1 MSAYRERNKPAHS
14 TLARAIALALLVT
27 TGAASAAQ
35 FDYALYAGIEHSD
48 NITLSTNNP
57 VSQNVFIPGV
67 NFTYSQLGSTV
78 QAKVAGSLE
87 YRDYLGNT
95 FDNQTQ
101 GQLAAQA
108 NWTVM
113 PQRLDLSVEDYA
125 GIQPVDSLASNA
137 PNNQQQTNVLSVG
150 PILHFR
156 MGDAMR
162 GQAEVRYVNSYASK
176 VKDFNSSRGVGAFRL
191 FRDLSPTAQI
201 SANLEYQHVDFN
213 QSLSGPNYD
222 RIEGYAR
229 YTSKLAHF
237 TTDVSLG
244 YSRLKFKQ
252 GAGSDSAPLVRLA
265 LGWQP
270 NLHNEVILSGSYQY
284 ADAAQDIAQQP
295 YQPFL
300 DQNQP
305 VAATLQGVS
314 VGNVVVSSQVYLERR
329 LDLSYAYR
337 GERFSAGVTPGYR
350 RLGYINNRTLNQ
362 AGRSLGF
369 NAEYRLRPTLT
380 LSGFA
385 YGEKLDYSTLNRTD
399 KTYRYGLDLAH
410 QWTPHWSWHAS
421 VTYQRR
427 NSDAVN
433 QSYHE
438 TAFFLG
444 VVYRR

>member
-1 MSAYRERNKPAHS
+1 MSANRERNRPAHS
-14 TLARAIALALLVT
+14 TLARAIALALLIT

-57 VSQNVFIPGV
+57 VSQNVFIPGI
-67 NFTYSQLGSTV
+67 NFTYSQLGSAV

-87 YRDYLGNT
+87 YRDYLGNK

-108 NWTVM
+108 NWAVM
-113 PQRLDLSVEDYA
+113 PQRLDLSAEDYA

-137 PNNQQQTNVLSVG
+137 PNNQQQTNVLAVG
-150 PILHFR
+150 PTLHFNV
-156 MGDAMR
+156 GEGMR
-162 GQAEVRYVNSYASK
+162 GQAELRYVNSYASK
-176 VKDFNSSRGVGAFRL
+176 VKDFNSARGVAAFRL

-201 SANLEYQHVDFN
+201 SANVEYQHVDFN

-222 RIEGYAR
+222 RYEGYVR
-229 YTSKLAHF
+229 YTRKLAHF
-237 TTDVSLG
+237 NMDVSAGWTHLN
-244 YSRLKFKQ
+244 FK
-252 GAGSDSAPLVRLA
+252 GAGSESKPMGRVAF
-265 LGWQP
+265 GWQP
-270 NLHNEVILSGSYQY
+270 NLHNEVVLSGSYQY

-295 YQPFL
+295 YQPFV

-305 VAATLQGVS
+305 VAATLQGVG

-329 LDLSYAYR
+329 LDLSYAYHS
-337 GERFSAGVTPGYR
+337 ERFTVGVTPGYR
-350 RLGYINNRTLNQ
+350 RLGYLNNRLLNQ
-362 AGRSLGF
+362 SGRSLGL

-385 YGEKLDYSTLNRTD
+385 YGEKLDYSTLKRTD

-410 QWTPHWSWHAS
+410 QWTQHWSWHAS